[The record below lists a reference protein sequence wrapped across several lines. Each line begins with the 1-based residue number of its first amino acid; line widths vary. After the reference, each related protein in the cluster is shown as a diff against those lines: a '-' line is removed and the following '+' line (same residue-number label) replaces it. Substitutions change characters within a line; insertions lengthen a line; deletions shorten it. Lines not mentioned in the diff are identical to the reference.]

1 MLLTLETVC
10 VLLTLE
16 TVCVVNIGDIGDC
29 VCC

>member
-1 MLLTLETVC
+1 MCVVNIGDCVC

-16 TVCVVNIGDIGDC
+16 TVCVVNIGDC